1 MYLGRYLVGRVHLCA
16 PTHNRSSPTLATIA
30 RGLPR
35 FRAPRTATHKYPPSK
50 TRLSVCCKQLSHTL
64 AHCGRR
70 VCALASPS
78 PFLAPSLTFF
88 LPRCPLS
95 ARSTRG
101 QPLPASPSTT
111 MADSLHSSSL
121 SPPCRLLRTA
131 GLCRPVAAGY
141 TMFLCRSSVRLP
153 DLLMRPR
160 ARTAP
165 RHASCPRSFSSSS
178 LLTSA
183 CSFCSKRYVRS
194 LPPPPRLYTH
204 KGGGRRGRRF
214 RPNLPTRMKPRP
226 RVDGLRAQRAPSLTV
241 VSRLPWPLSFPF
253 PLLSGSLSND
263 AAISGS
269 SVCGTA
275 GRHD

>member
-1 MYLGRYLVGRVHLCA
+1 MTSGGAYAER
-16 PTHNRSSPTLATIA
+16 PTCTSGVISWAACTYA
-30 RGLPR
+30 RAHAQSLLSHARDDRARPPPLPR
-35 FRAPRTATHKYPPSK
+35 PPHCHTRVYPPSK

-194 LPPPPRLYTH
+194 PPPPLHGCTH
-204 KGGGRRGRRF
+204 TKEGGGEGEGS
-214 RPNLPTRMKPRP
+214 
-226 RVDGLRAQRAPSLTV
+226 DLTC
-241 VSRLPWPLSFPF
+241 L
-253 PLLSGSLSND
+253 
-263 AAISGS
+263 
-269 SVCGTA
+269 
-275 GRHD
+275 HE